1 MISHAD
7 DVLKSDNG
15 HCSNCLGRDKA
26 ALLKLVLEEMP
37 KKLQDNLPLEK
48 RDIYARAFND
58 CLDSV
63 TEKLREAFK

>member
-1 MISHAD
+1 
-7 DVLKSDNG
+7 
-15 HCSNCLGRDKA
+15 LGRDKA